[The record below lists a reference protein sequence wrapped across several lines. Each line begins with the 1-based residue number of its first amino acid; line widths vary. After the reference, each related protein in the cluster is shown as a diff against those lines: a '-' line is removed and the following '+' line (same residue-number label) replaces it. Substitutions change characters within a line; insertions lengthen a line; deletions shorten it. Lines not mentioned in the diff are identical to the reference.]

1 VERTI
6 DQIRKAEEAMQE
18 LLKVA
23 AQLRR
28 EVQIAGEKNPGALAE
43 LVKAAEAFEKEAQ
56 RIQQSLQQ
64 WRQGIQ

>member
-1 VERTI
+1 
-6 DQIRKAEEAMQE
+6 MQE

-28 EVQIAGEKNPGALAE
+28 DIQVAGEKNPGTLAE